1 MLNRV
6 YPGGLRSLRLS
17 FQSPQGGPSIDVAM
31 AGETGKT
38 ADIMEWMRLY
48 DDILF
53 YQERLTTL
61 RAVIEV

>member
-1 MLNRV
+1 
-6 YPGGLRSLRLS
+6 LRLS

-31 AGETGKT
+31 AGETEKT

>member
-6 YPGGLRSLRLS
+6 YPEGLRPLRLS
-17 FQSPQGGPSIDVAM
+17 FQSPQGGPSIDAAM
-31 AGETGKT
+31 AGETEKP

-53 YQERLTTL
+53 YQERLPML

>member
-1 MLNRV
+1 MLNWV
-6 YPGGLRSLRLS
+6 YPEGLRSLRLS
-17 FQSPQGGPSIDVAM
+17 FQSQGGPCIDVAM
-31 AGETGKT
+31 AGETGNT